1 MKASHN
7 SWFSIIFY
15 LINFR
20 KGVFREDNTNMTE
33 VMDTK
38 WWVDLLRDTL
48 VNETDLIPTFW
59 NSHIQTHL
67 RLCIH

>member
-7 SWFSIIFY
+7 SWFYIIFY

-59 NSHIQTHL
+59 NSHIQTHR